1 MTSPR
6 TTTLIASVTLA
17 LAISAPLLAQSP
29 TRASALQSLVAAER
43 AFAKTSVERGIKAA
57 FLASLA
63 DDAVI
68 FRPGPVPGKKFF
80 NENPPP
86 AAYLSWEPRYA
97 DVATDGNLGFT
108 TGPYELRPQGA
119 SDSTRRYGHFVTV
132 WKRVAG
138 GPWKAALDIGI
149 QHAKADPRPLTFR
162 QSETKSYADPGS
174 RRAALLH
181 ADSALGSAKGD
192 QYAVF
197 APRITADARLYRVGT
212 LPVIGADSVRP
223 ALKADARAFHST
235 PADGKT
241 ATSGDFGYTYGE
253 YKLTPIKPEQL
264 EESGYYLRIW
274 RRAPSGFWLVLL
286 DLTNPVPKK

>member
-6 TTTLIASVTLA
+6 TTRLIASATLA
-17 LAISAPLLAQSP
+17 LAISSPIFGQAPSRNA
-29 TRASALQSLVAAER
+29 ALQSLVAAER
-43 AFAKTSVERGIKAA
+43 VFAKTSVEQGIKAA
-57 FLASLA
+57 FLGNLA

-68 FRPGPVPGKKFF
+68 FRPGPVAGKKFF

-86 AAYLSWEPRYA
+86 AAYLNWEPRYA

-132 WKRVAG
+132 WKRAAG

-162 QSETKSYADPGS
+162 QSETKSYSDPGS
-174 RRAALLH
+174 TRAALLH

-192 QYAVF
+192 QSAVF
-197 APRITADARLYRVGT
+197 APRLLADARLYRVGA
-212 LPVIGADSVRP
+212 LPVVGADSVRS

-235 PADGKT
+235 PADGNV

-253 YKLTPIKPEQL
+253 YTLTPTKPEQVD
-264 EESGYYLRIW
+264 ESGYYLRIW
-274 RRAPSGFWLVLL
+274 RRTSSGIWLVLL